1 MSVESLKRKL
11 LRARVLYVLGLLS
24 PIIAIASIVIHR
36 CEVFGE
42 SIKWLV
48 EPSTSLTFL
57 VSGIYSVFFFVPGG
71 TRKNPNGLHIVQL
84 KNDISNLKLAIP
96 KEIDRLPKTW

>member
-1 MSVESLKRKL
+1 MSVESLKKKL

-24 PIIAIASIVIHR
+24 PIIAIASITIHV
-36 CEVFGE
+36 CEVFDKSNALIAMLLCYIFG
-42 SIKWLV
+42 V
-48 EPSTSLTFL
+48 F
-57 VSGIYSVFFFVPGG
+57 GIYSTCFFVSSG
-71 TRKNPNGLHIVQL
+71 TREDPSLRTQL